1 MLNNFEKISYCEYF
15 DWYCNFD
22 MICSTKENDNFYL
35 IILILIEKHQNDYG
49 VIFFAWICAKQR
61 CFLKSVEYDV

>member
-35 IILILIEKHQNDYG
+35 IILILIEKHENDYG
-49 VIFFAWICAKQR
+49 VIFLQGSVPNR
-61 CFLKSVEYDV
+61 DVFLSL